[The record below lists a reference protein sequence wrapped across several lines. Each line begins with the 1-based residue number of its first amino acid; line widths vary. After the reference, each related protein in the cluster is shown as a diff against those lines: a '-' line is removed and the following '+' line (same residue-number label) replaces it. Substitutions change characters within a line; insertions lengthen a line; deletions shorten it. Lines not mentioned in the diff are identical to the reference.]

1 MLSNEENI
9 DYNLFIS
16 KKTKPTRSS
25 EANSISA
32 ENDKQDI
39 EQDNQSFHK
48 RITEKEL
55 MKGKRYDNYGNLIT
69 KNGKQRV
76 TFIDKV
82 KPVNLIEVIPIE
94 SFKEYNVTE
103 EINTKNISSFNSC
116 CNLF

>member
-1 MLSNEENI
+1 MLSNEENNEN
-9 DYNLFIS
+9 NLYVS
-16 KKTKPTRSS
+16 KKTRPTQSS
-25 EANSISA
+25 EGNSNNM

-48 RITEKEL
+48 RITEKE
-55 MKGKRYDNYGNLIT
+55 MIKGKRYDNYGNLIT
-69 KNGKQRV
+69 KNGKQKV

-82 KPVNLIEVIPIE
+82 KQVNFMDVIQIE